1 MASHSSVEQGRR
13 WPFPLFS
20 PNCGQTWKHL
30 SHFGGKARE
39 HGSFSHMLLSHCGC
53 PQHWKMGHPWYI
65 KAQAAS
71 KPWLLITRLNLPSA
85 SLFNAGH
92 GSHAWMLFSCEAER
106 LYLQTLKLFCFFH
119 FFHENIIFSASG
131 YLTSY
136 YLLSVQW
143 GYNPRRVKSSL
154 AVRNSSGKPAKCS
167 RKKAQNKCKRC
178 HCDKQW
184 LCF

>member
-1 MASHSSVEQGRR
+1 MASRSSFEQDRR

-20 PNCGQTWKHL
+20 PSWGQTWRHL
-30 SHFGGKARE
+30 SHFGARS
-39 HGSFSHMLLSHCGC
+39 GSRVVFPLCSYPTVGIHNSGRSMVH
-53 PQHWKMGHPWYI
+53 

-85 SLFNAGH
+85 SLFDAGH
-92 GSHAWMLFSCEAER
+92 GSHAWMLFSCDADHLHLR
-106 LYLQTLKLFCFFH
+106 TLKLFCFFH
-119 FFHENIIFSASG
+119 LFHENIIFSAYG

-154 AVRNSSGKPAKCS
+154 AVGNSSRKPGKCS